1 MFYEFQIP
9 YGGRGIT
16 LLISREFV
24 HSLIGRMA
32 ELWWIINKGVEREPV
47 LTLRLCY

>member
-1 MFYEFQIP
+1 MNFKFHMAVGE
-9 YGGRGIT
+9 
-16 LLISREFV
+16 LLCSREFV

>member
-1 MFYEFQIP
+1 MNFKFHMAVGE
-9 YGGRGIT
+9 

>member
-1 MFYEFQIP
+1 MNFKFHMAV
-9 YGGRGIT
+9 GA

-32 ELWWIINKGVEREPV
+32 ELWWIINKGVEENQFSLYAFVIR
-47 LTLRLCY
+47 

>member
-1 MFYEFQIP
+1 MNFKFHMAVGE
-9 YGGRGIT
+9 
-16 LLISREFV
+16 LLCSSQEFV

>member
-1 MFYEFQIP
+1 MNFKFHMAVGE
-9 YGGRGIT
+9 
-16 LLISREFV
+16 LLV

>member
-1 MFYEFQIP
+1 MNFDSMAVGNYIVKYQ
-9 YGGRGIT
+9 
-16 LLISREFV
+16 EFV

>member
-1 MFYEFQIP
+1 MNFKFHMAV
-9 YGGRGIT
+9 GGIA